1 MIIFV
6 WEIWGECMYVW
17 LVYYIYYQRK
27 ARRNLDTREVETSA
41 FSFFCTGRQTS
52 RQAGRQAGVWSGTAD
67 PQGGATLRYTVK
79 CFFFLVRYDLL
90 IRARDVNIKPIGQL
104 GNWMSVFFFFF
115 SFLLGDGWLAE
126 NVSADWQQA
135 DGYKPY
141 RPAFFTKDNVSCG
154 RAPPIAASWLTNA
167 TELRWWPPGM
177 RNIRQTNNM

>member
-1 MIIFV
+1 
-6 WEIWGECMYVW
+6 MYVW

-41 FSFFCTGRQTS
+41 FSFFCTGRQTGRQAD

-115 SFLLGDGWLAE
+115 FFAGGWLTCR
-126 NVSADWQQA
+126 
-135 DGYKPY
+135 K
-141 RPAFFTKDNVSCG
+141 RIC
-154 RAPPIAASWLTNA
+154 
-167 TELRWWPPGM
+167 
-177 RNIRQTNNM
+177 